1 MPLSSLLNFLCYLN
15 SCLISNSL
23 TEAHLF
29 YLPAIIILIWTVKFP
44 HLMNVFHDF
53 DVSSKASDLTR
64 TLYQV
69 TEHNFHSGNFMDY
82 NHLVLFKVINN

>member
-1 MPLSSLLNFLCYLN
+1 
-15 SCLISNSL
+15 
-23 TEAHLF
+23 
-29 YLPAIIILIWTVKFP
+29 
-44 HLMNVFHDF
+44 MNVFHDF

-82 NHLVLFKVINN
+82 NHLVLFKVINNCLFSLPSPSRARDKK